1 MKPDLSKP
9 LIPLELL
16 PEEDRAQFGRKAKGL
31 KGIAQFIK
39 VCIHKY
45 SDILYYEHI
54 HLKKSIYFITVT
66 INKRREEQPKNYLQR
81 FQIMRI

>member
-16 PEEDRAQFGRKAKGL
+16 PEEDRAQFGRKAKAL

-39 VCIHKY
+39 VCVNKFI
-45 SDILYYEHI
+45 ILYLHMYI
-54 HLKKSIYFITVT
+54 TSKISIVY
-66 INKRREEQPKNYLQR
+66 
-81 FQIMRI
+81 

>member
-45 SDILYYEHI
+45 SDILY
-54 HLKKSIYFITVT
+54 L
-66 INKRREEQPKNYLQR
+66 
-81 FQIMRI
+81 